1 MKKTVFQTLGMVV
14 ITIGMVGLYFVLTS
28 MSAQAQERLTDDEIC
43 EKSIRYSFKYMP
55 EEDDAVLH
63 QARWQI
69 IEGER
74 TDDMQKMV
82 GLVVFEMGQRLGYSF
97 DPEVETD
104 YGVMGSDEWWEN
116 VTARMN
122 DACEVMIDELRTDY
136 GYGNGAGIE
145 SANPDEAW

>member
-1 MKKTVFQTLGMVV
+1 MNKLAITLA
-14 ITIGMVGLYFVLTS
+14 LS
-28 MSAQAQERLTDDEIC
+28 SALSLSATAQEMLKDDEIC

-55 EEDDAVLH
+55 EEDDAKLH

-69 IEGER
+69 IEGDR
-74 TDDMQKMV
+74 ADDLQKMV

-104 YGVMGSDEWWEN
+104 YGVMGSDEWWRN
-116 VTARMN
+116 VTSKMN
-122 DACEVMIDELRTDY
+122 DACEAMIEELRTDY
-136 GYGNGAGIE
+136 GYGNGVGME